1 MFSVLIESSN
11 DLVAAG
17 RKRGMPCTIQRGDY
31 EILNLN
37 RGWRPTCAI
46 DPAVQP
52 VNMPIRATERR
63 DLRYTRQ

>member
-1 MFSVLIESSN
+1 MFSVLIESRN

-17 RKRGMPCTIQRGDY
+17 RKCGMPCAIQRDDNK
-31 EILNLN
+31 ILNFD

-52 VNMPIRATERR
+52 VNMPIRATKRR
-63 DLRYTRQ
+63 DLRYTQQ